1 LLLSLP
7 TYKFDYPSYVTPFA
21 EDGSSRV
28 TRHSGN
34 KIRSATTTVPLLSF
48 SKEALDKAVATG
60 KPALFNIQDFDN
72 KDTLACLFRFASL
85 DKHTFCSSNGSHG
98 GTGLKLSAVL
108 NNTDKRNLHRI
119 EDGIYPE
126 KAQPQMLPTD
136 LLNLALP
143 ADSPLLTAWL
153 DTKAFV
159 DAKFPAAN
167 MNHDPET
174 RAFLIATGNCSALV
188 GTHRNGGV
196 LLDSNG
202 AVVPPHYDDYA
213 GIAFL
218 AAGEKT
224 FSLCSP
230 HALDIKTSCN
240 ANINERHDVDPEF
253 CEEGLWHVLKMRA
266 GCVAYI
272 PMHWWHQVLLLCALC
287 SCCHPHAASAHEHFL
302 SECTGHCQ
310 KFLSCTAHDGFLL
323 AFVAHAIPI
332 LSTPTHAGFL
342 LACVA
347 HGIPILSTPTHVMLL
362 CCAWSSAALNITTHQ
377 LLAPPSRGPSH
388 LPT

>member
-1 LLLSLP
+1 ML
-7 TYKFDYPSYVTPFA
+7 
-21 EDGSSRV
+21 
-28 TRHSGN
+28 
-34 KIRSATTTVPLLSF
+34 IF

-153 DTKAFV
+153 ETKAFV

-230 HALDIKTSCN
+230 HALDIKTSFSSS
-240 ANINERHDVDPEF
+240 AFSLI
-253 CEEGLWHVLKMRA
+253 GSLA
-266 GCVAYI
+266 
-272 PMHWWHQVLLLCALC
+272 LLLVL
-287 SCCHPHAASAHEHFL
+287 
-302 SECTGHCQ
+302 
-310 KFLSCTAHDGFLL
+310 
-323 AFVAHAIPI
+323 
-332 LSTPTHAGFL
+332 
-342 LACVA
+342 
-347 HGIPILSTPTHVMLL
+347 
-362 CCAWSSAALNITTHQ
+362 
-377 LLAPPSRGPSH
+377 
-388 LPT
+388 